1 MNLLESW
8 PPNLKS
14 KNNNIYLIKLSQILK
29 EVLYLTSRK
38 NSMFSLFYSLLL
50 RFLVQFITFIDI

>member
-14 KNNNIYLIKLSQILK
+14 KNNNIYRIKLSQILK

-38 NSMFSLFYSLLL
+38 NSMVSLFYSLLL

>member
-14 KNNNIYLIKLSQILK
+14 NNNNIYHIKLSQILK
-29 EVLYLTSRK
+29 EVIYLTSRK
-38 NSMFSLFYSLLL
+38 SSMFSLFYSLLL
-50 RFLVQFITFIDI
+50 RFLVQFMTFIDI

>member
-8 PPNLKS
+8 PPNLKN
-14 KNNNIYLIKLSQILK
+14 KNNNIYLIKLSQMLK

-50 RFLVQFITFIDI
+50 RFLVQFMTFIDI